1 MFKNEGCEAIFNK
14 QMQLIG
20 NASETI
26 WQDTNP
32 DGVLQFFYPFIFF
45 LKKKTCHSNMITT

>member
-26 WQDTNP
+26 WQDTILMEFCN
-32 DGVLQFFYPFIFF
+32 FFTRLFF
-45 LKKKTCHSNMITT
+45 S

>member
-14 QMQLIG
+14 QMQVIG

-45 LKKKTCHSNMITT
+45 LKKRPATQT